1 MERIKREITD
11 YWTGRVEKF
20 EALRLDELKSN
31 KRERW
36 LYELHRYLPT
46 GRKLEILDIGT
57 GTGFFSFLLAA
68 EGHRVTGI
76 DLTEEMIRGAKH
88 SAELLDL
95 HPTFLVMDAENPTFE
110 PESFDAIVTRNLTS
124 FLPNLPEA
132 YKKWHSLLR
141 KDGIL
146 INFDGDY
153 HYDHSDAPLP
163 ENHAHKDLTAQQ
175 NAAYAHIES
184 EMRELQQPRPNWDM
198 ALLASAGYRDRRVDR
213 DCWHRIYREIDKFY
227 NPTPI
232 FCITA
237 RK

>member
-1 MERIKREITD
+1 MEYIKREITD

-20 EALRLDELKSN
+20 EALRLDELNSN

-36 LYELHRYLPT
+36 LYELHRYLPA
-46 GRKLEILDIGT
+46 GRGLDILDIGT

-76 DLTEEMIRGAKH
+76 DLTEGMIRGAKH
-88 SAELLDL
+88 SASMLGI
-95 HPTFLVMDAENPTFE
+95 HPVFLVMDAENPTLE

-132 YKKWHSLLR
+132 YKKWHALLR
-141 KDGIL
+141 KGGIL

-153 HYDHSDAPLP
+153 HHDHSDAPLP

-175 NAAYAHIES
+175 NEAYAHIES

-237 RK
+237 KK

>member
-1 MERIKREITD
+1 M
-11 YWTGRVEKF
+11 
-20 EALRLDELKSN
+20 
-31 KRERW
+31 
-36 LYELHRYLPT
+36 
-46 GRKLEILDIGT
+46 
-57 GTGFFSFLLAA
+57 
-68 EGHRVTGI
+68 TGI

-88 SAELLDL
+88 SAKLLDL
-95 HPTFLVMDAENPTFE
+95 RPAFLVMDAENPTFE
-110 PESFDAIVTRNLTS
+110 PESFDTIVTRNLTS

-141 KDGIL
+141 KGGIL

-153 HYDHSDAPLP
+153 YHDHSHAPLP
-163 ENHAHKDLTAQQ
+163 ENHAHKDLTAEQ

-184 EMRELQQPRPNWDM
+184 EMRALQQPRPKWDM
-198 ALLASAGYRDRRVDR
+198 ALLAGAGFHDCRVDR
-213 DCWHRIYREIDKFY
+213 DCYHRIYCEIDKFY

>member
-1 MERIKREITD
+1 MEAIKREITD

-20 EALRLDELKSN
+20 EALRLDELNSD
-31 KRERW
+31 KRGRW
-36 LYELHRYLPT
+36 LDELHRYLPT
-46 GRKLEILDIGT
+46 GRKLDILDIGT

-68 EGHRVTGI
+68 EGHNVTGI

-88 SAELLDL
+88 SAKLLDL
-95 HPTFLVMDAENPTFE
+95 RPAFLVMDAENPTFE
-110 PESFDAIVTRNLTS
+110 PKCFDVIVTRNLTS

-141 KDGIL
+141 KGGIL

-153 HYDHSDAPLP
+153 YHDHSHAPLP
-163 ENHAHKDLTAQQ
+163 ENHAHKDLTAEQ

-184 EMRELQQPRPNWDM
+184 EMRALQQPRPKWDM
-198 ALLASAGYRDRRVDR
+198 ELLAGAGFHDCRVDQ
-213 DCWHRIYREIDKFY
+213 DCYHRIYCEIDKFY

>member
-1 MERIKREITD
+1 MESIKREITD
-11 YWTGRVEKF
+11 YWMGRVEKF
-20 EALRLDELKSN
+20 EALRLDELNSS

-46 GRKLEILDIGT
+46 GRKLDILDIGT
-57 GTGFFSFLLAA
+57 GTGFFSFLLAE

-76 DLTEEMIRGAKH
+76 DLTEEMIRGAKR
-88 SAELLDL
+88 SAQLLDL
-95 HPTFLVMDAENPTFE
+95 HPTFLVMDAESPTFE
-110 PESFDAIVTRNLTS
+110 PERFDAIVTRNLTS

-132 YKKWHSLLR
+132 YKRWHTLL
-141 KDGIL
+141 KKGGVL

-153 HYDHSDAPLP
+153 HHDHSDMPLP
-163 ENHAHKDLTAQQ
+163 ENHAHKDLTVQQ
-175 NAAYAHIES
+175 NEAYAHIES

-237 RK
+237 KK

>member
-1 MERIKREITD
+1 MDGGDLRA
-11 YWTGRVEKF
+11 G
-20 EALRLDELKSN
+20 EALRLDELNSN

-36 LYELHRYLPT
+36 LYELHRYLPAR
-46 GRKLEILDIGT
+46 RKLDILDIGT

-68 EGHRVTGI
+68 EGHNVTGI

-88 SAELLDL
+88 SASMLGI
-95 HPTFLVMDAENPTFE
+95 HPAFMVMDAENPAFK

-132 YKKWHSLLR
+132 YKKWHRLLR
-141 KDGIL
+141 KGGAL

-153 HYDHSDAPLP
+153 HHDHYDVPLP
-163 ENHAHKDLTAQQ
+163 ENHAHKDLTAAQ

-184 EMRELQQPRPNWDM
+184 EMRALQQPRPNWDM
-198 ALLASAGYRDRRVDR
+198 ALLAGAGYRDRRVDR
-213 DCWHRIYREIDKFY
+213 GCWRRIYREIDKFY